1 LRDEQDLRSLFRKAE
16 AIGRL
21 QMLLDMQLQP
31 AARPHCKLAM
41 YREGVLLLIVTD
53 GHWATRLR
61 YQQKRLLK
69 ALQALPQF
77 ESVRQITF
85 KVQPPVINEGLK
97 REIPLLSDAA
107 AESIQATAECISDP
121 KLRAAMERLA
131 SHTKKKTNPDP

>member
-1 LRDEQDLRSLFRKAE
+1 MRKSHPKPLESLRDEQDLRSLFRKAE

-69 ALQALPQF
+69 ALQA
-77 ESVRQITF
+77 
-85 KVQPPVINEGLK
+85 
-97 REIPLLSDAA
+97 